1 MPPSPRE
8 AESESSM
15 AIKLA
20 FCIVDPQMYQ
30 IWSLMSKYLATDTFY
45 CKCTAPTVIW
55 GQWAHILTQEQDLLK
70 LVY

>member
-8 AESESSM
+8 EESESSM
-15 AIKLA
+15 AIELP
-20 FCIVDPQMYQ
+20 FFIVDPQMYQ

-55 GQWAHILTQEQDLLK
+55 ASGLTYLSRDDDERHG
-70 LVY
+70 V